1 MEQQALNAAD
11 AVEKAASDERR
22 EPPAPALIPGWR
34 CVPQAKIRAHGEEG
48 FVDLAAL
55 NPTRG
60 VALVALLEPDEE
72 ASPEE
77 ARAALRSMLEE
88 EGFEQRFPGELPV
101 VALTQRRAEA
111 DQLATAVE
119 TAFDALP
126 RPDVT
131 EDWVD
136 WLAERLAPKPAAA
149 EPSRPRLV
157 APPRDEAAPERVAEV
172 LLLAPPR
179 DEPAPP
185 PAEAITAPA
194 DAPPQ
199 SAAPPARQSW
209 LDWGASFGFAVGV
222 VLVLLVALAL
232 LSHSGRLF

>member
-11 AVEKAASDERR
+11 RAANDERR
-22 EPPAPALIPGWR
+22 EPAPPALIPGWR
-34 CVPQAKIRAHGEEG
+34 CVPQAKIRADGEEG

-77 ARAALRSMLEE
+77 ARAALRRMLEE

-101 VALTQRRAEA
+101 VALTQRRDEA

-119 TAFDALP
+119 TAFDTLP
-126 RPDVT
+126 RPCVA

-149 EPSRPRLV
+149 EAPRPQLV
-157 APPRDEAAPERVAEV
+157 APPRDEPAPERVAEV

-185 PAEAITAPA
+185 LAEPIAVPA

-199 SAAPPARQSW
+199 SVSPPSHQSW
-209 LDWGASFGFAVGV
+209 LDWGVSFGFAVGA
-222 VLVLLVALAL
+222 VLVLLIALAL

>member
-11 AVEKAASDERR
+11 RAANDERR
-22 EPPAPALIPGWR
+22 EPAPPALIPGWR
-34 CVPQAKIRAHGEEG
+34 CVPQAKIRADGEEG

-77 ARAALRSMLEE
+77 ARAALRRMLEE

-101 VALTQRRAEA
+101 VALTQRRDEA

-119 TAFDALP
+119 TAFDTLP
-126 RPDVT
+126 RPCVA

-136 WLAERLAPKPAAA
+136 WLAERLASKPAAA
-149 EPSRPRLV
+149 EPPRPQLV
-157 APPRDEAAPERVAEV
+157 APPRDEPAPERVAEV

-185 PAEAITAPA
+185 LAEAIAVPADA

-199 SAAPPARQSW
+199 SVSPPSHQSW
-209 LDWGASFGFAVGV
+209 LDWGVSFGFAVGA
-222 VLVLLVALAL
+222 VLVLLFALAL

>member
-11 AVEKAASDERR
+11 SVEKAANDERR
-22 EPPAPALIPGWR
+22 EPAPPALIPGWR
-34 CVPQAKIRAHGEEG
+34 CVPQAKIRADGEEG

-77 ARAALRSMLEE
+77 ARAALRRMLAE

-119 TAFDALP
+119 TAFNALP
-126 RPDVT
+126 RPGVA

-149 EPSRPRLV
+149 EPPRPQLV
-157 APPRDEAAPERVAEV
+157 APPRDEPAPERVADV

-185 PAEAITAPA
+185 PGEAIAAPT

-199 SAAPPARQSW
+199 SAPPPSRQSW
-209 LDWGASFGFAVGV
+209 LDWGVSFGFAVGA
-222 VLVLLVALAL
+222 VLVLLIALAL

>member
-1 MEQQALNAAD
+1 MEQPALNAAD
-11 AVEKAASDERR
+11 TVEKAATEERR
-22 EPPAPALIPGWR
+22 EPAPPALIPGWR
-34 CVPQAKIRAHGEEG
+34 CVPQAKIRADGEEG

-60 VALVALLEPDEE
+60 VALVALLDADEE

-77 ARAALRSMLEE
+77 ARAALRRMLEE
-88 EGFEQRFPGELPV
+88 ENFEQRFPGELPV
-101 VALTQRRAEA
+101 VALTQRRDEA

-119 TAFDALP
+119 TAFETLP
-126 RPDVT
+126 RPCVA

-149 EPSRPRLV
+149 ESPRPQLV
-157 APPRDEAAPERVAEV
+157 APSRDEAAPERVAEV

-179 DEPAPP
+179 DEPALP
-185 PAEAITAPA
+185 PAEAIAAPA
-194 DAPPQ
+194 EAPPQ
-199 SAAPPARQSW
+199 SVAPPSHQSW
-209 LDWGASFGFAVGV
+209 LDWGVSFGFAVGV
-222 VLVLLVALAL
+222 VLAVLAALAL